1 MSVFPLQ
8 VSAIPGST
16 PAKSSALISAIPTKT
31 EALIKKL
38 EFDVSLTTQD
48 QGTGIRIYY
57 QRYKAVLAAIL
68 KYESLCKAGNWDGL
82 FTPTHI
88 DFVQLVTSKSMWYKQ
103 YKLFDQVSRYPQMI
117 EWLGESED
125 TPTDIELWGFECDI
139 YQWAHLEGFLKQGGK
154 PLKDSENESDSE
166 KVQIKKKKIHKKKD
180 KGKAKATAV
189 SSSEEESELE
199 SAQKSQKKKVASGS
213 GTRKR

>member
-16 PAKSSALISAIPTKT
+16 IPAKSSALSSTIPTKT

-38 EFDVSLTTQD
+38 EFDVLLTTQD
-48 QGTGIRIYY
+48 QGAGIHIYY
-57 QRYKAVLAAIL
+57 KCYKAVLAAIL

-82 FTPTHI
+82 FTLTHI

-125 TPTDIELWGFECDI
+125 TPTDIELWGFEHDI
-139 YQWAHLEGFLKQGGK
+139 
-154 PLKDSENESDSE
+154 
-166 KVQIKKKKIHKKKD
+166 
-180 KGKAKATAV
+180 
-189 SSSEEESELE
+189 
-199 SAQKSQKKKVASGS
+199 
-213 GTRKR
+213 

>member
-48 QGTGIRIYY
+48 QGTGIHIYY
-57 QRYKAVLAAIL
+57 QHYKAVLAAIL

-103 YKLFDQVSRYPQMI
+103 YKLFDQVSRYPQII

-125 TPTDIELWGFECDI
+125 RLTDIELWEFEHDI
-139 YQWAHLEGFLKQGGK
+139 YQWTHFEGFLKRGGK
-154 PLKDSENESDSE
+154 PLKDSESESDSE
-166 KVQIKKKKIHKKKD
+166 KVQIKKKTHKKKD
-180 KGKAKATAV
+180 KAKAKAKAV
-189 SSSEEESELE
+189 SSSEGESELE

-213 GTRKR
+213 GTHKR